1 MGRQPGAPRIQRWT
15 PRRTRRD
22 RGADP
27 AFTGSSVAF
36 VRTARDASRRV
47 PRDHHSR
54 SDKDSSM
61 TKNSSRG
68 GRRFDSTPTPRTV
81 DHLTHHA
88 ESDRHDL
95 DHLPTV
101 RFRAGRWL
109 RRTWTQLTR
118 RYSRAGGA
126 VEPDQLPARE
136 VVARRA
142 AGRTFDPALDA
153 PYGSPG
159 DVSVI
164 SARSRAWLAEL
175 TRQGWN
181 VGTAPYGYTA
191 HTVTLVDRD
200 ERERRRSRLVPEPV
214 QAEVV
219 RQIFIWR
226 AAAGLTL
233 EEIVQRLR
241 RDPRRYP
248 PPTPRRADRRAQW
261 RVPTVHN
268 ILTNFKYTG
277 YQVWN
282 YRDGQGGIKPADQ
295 WVISAQPVH
304 QAVVAVSLFWAAQ
317 NPTTASVRAFR
328 HRLLA
333 AEGHRRCA

>member
-1 MGRQPGAPRIQRWT
+1 MTENSPR
-15 PRRTRRD
+15 
-22 RGADP
+22 
-27 AFTGSSVAF
+27 
-36 VRTARDASRRV
+36 AR
-47 PRDHHSR
+47 
-54 SDKDSSM
+54 
-61 TKNSSRG
+61 
-68 GRRFDSTPTPRTV
+68 RRFDSTPTPHTV
-81 DHLTHHA
+81 DHLTEHV
-88 ESDRHDL
+88 ESNRHGMDQ
-95 DHLPTV
+95 LPTV

-118 RYSRAGGA
+118 RYSGAGGA
-126 VEPDQLPARE
+126 VEPDQPPTGE
-136 VVARRA
+136 VAARRA
-142 AGRTFDPALDA
+142 AWRPSDAALDA

-159 DVSVI
+159 DVSVM

-181 VGTAPYGYTA
+181 VGTAPYGYRA
-191 HTVTLVDRD
+191 HTVTLLDPD
-200 ERERRRSRLVPEPV
+200 GRERRRTRLVPEPV
-214 QAEVV
+214 QAGVV

-261 RVPTVHN
+261 RVPTVHS
-268 ILTNFKYTG
+268 ILTNVKYTG

-282 YRDGQGGIKPADQ
+282 YRDGHGGIKPADQ

-304 QAVVAVSLFWAAQ
+304 QAVVTVSLFWAAQ